1 MMAAKATQSRYPG
14 RGFTRPAL
22 APALIAAV
30 VLMAGAA
37 LISSHWFLYIRFA
50 VAILAAIMAVFAV
63 QGKKY
68 VWLIVVIPV
77 VIAWNPIVPFPVGGT
92 GWLIAHLVAPIALV
106 VAGVKITVPSG
117 ETSKGR

>member
-1 MMAAKATQSRYPG
+1 MAPKSSASRYPD

-50 VAILAAIMAVFAV
+50 VAILVAIMGVFAV

-68 VWLIVVIPV
+68 AWLVVVIPV
-77 VIAWNPIVPFPVGGT
+77 VIAWNPIFPFPVGGT
-92 GWLIAHLVAPIALV
+92 GWLIAHLIVPIALV
-106 VAGVKITVPSG
+106 VAGVKITVP
-117 ETSKGR
+117 TSHSAKGQ